1 MPAFFRP
8 NPNLANELEAEPQY
22 RSGLAKAT
30 QPAVAAA
37 KNFAP
42 VRTGAYRDS
51 IRVVEDGRKVY
62 LSAFD
67 FKAWWIEVG
76 SANNT
81 PSAPL
86 RRGARAAGL
95 KLKESDR

>member
-1 MPAFFRP
+1 MVFIP
-8 NPNLANELEAEPQY
+8 NKNLANELEQESEY
-22 RSGLAKAT
+22 RSGLAKAAA
-30 QPAVAAA
+30 PAVTAA

-51 IRVVEDGRKVY
+51 IRIVEQGRKVF

-67 FKAWWIEVG
+67 FKAWWIENG
-76 SANNT
+76 SANNP

-95 KLKESDR
+95 KFKGQ